1 MDHQISNLIS
11 QAKINLPPLRGIGS
25 IGLENTNPDQGGKML
40 AKVLSNVIGV
50 LTLVAALWFLIQIVI
65 AGYNFITSQG
75 DSQKIQQTQQRI
87 INSIIGLALV
97 VFSVGFL
104 SLIGHLLQ
112 IDFLQIDQI
121 ITNLSL

>member
-1 MDHQISNLIS
+1 
-11 QAKINLPPLRGIGS
+11 
-25 IGLENTNPDQGGKML
+25 ML

>member
-1 MDHQISNLIS
+1 MDHQINNLIS
-11 QAKINLPPLRGIGS
+11 QAKISLPPLRGIGS
-25 IGLENTNPDQGGKML
+25 IGLEDVNPDQGGKML
-40 AKVLSNVIGV
+40 AKVLSNVIGI
-50 LTLVAALWFLIQIVI
+50 LTFVAALWFLIQIVI

-75 DSQKIQQTQQRI
+75 DSQKIQQAQQQI

-97 VFSVGFL
+97 VFSIGFL